1 MAEPAPDLR
10 IPPSV
15 NTVDVSIIDTTAS
28 IRGVPANL
36 LLAPPVE
43 GYDWLAVPVFSFLI
57 HHPTLK
63 RSIIFDL
70 GVRKDWHNL
79 SPSVVSRIERLGWT
93 VNVEKDVSEIL
104 KAGGVDVK
112 TVEAIIWSHHHFD
125 HTGNPN
131 TFPPST
137 SLIVGPGFKATM
149 LPGYPAN
156 PDSPIL
162 ESDLANRQLI
172 ELDFSPASASGTQ
185 SSRGGTPR
193 FAPLSIG
200 RFRALDYFNDGSF
213 YLLDTPGHATGH
225 ISALARVT
233 PCSSN
238 TTTAIPQSPKPT
250 SSPTLATAAA
260 TGPEQESF
268 ILLTGDAI
276 HHPGEIR
283 PSRYLPLPASVVPDP
298 FAPDP
303 HPLESHY
310 GCPGDIFAQPL
321 LAGRGRPACGPIYE
335 PARVVEE
342 AKASIEAEEAAAG
355 EEQGKFGNDNK
366 WNEDVD
372 ALLDTVSKLQEA
384 DAHDNI
390 FVAAAHD
397 ETLLD
402 HVVFFPEGTMNEFAH
417 KQWVARVRW
426 RFLRDFAAA
435 VGKLDH
441 EFGRRRWGPEKSET

>member
-43 GYDWLAVPVFSFLI
+43 GYDWLALPVFSFLI

-79 SPSVVSRIERLGWT
+79 SPSMVSRIKRLGWT
-93 VNVEKDVSEIL
+93 VNVEEDVSEIL

-185 SSRGGTPR
+185 SPRGGTPC

-225 ISALARVT
+225 ISALARH
-233 PCSSN
+233 
-238 TTTAIPQSPKPT
+238 
-250 SSPTLATAAA
+250 
-260 TGPEQESF
+260 ESF

-283 PSRYLPLPASVVPDP
+283 PSRYLPLPANVVPDP

-310 GCPGDIFAQPL
+310 GCPGDVFAQPL
-321 LAGRGRPACGPIYE
+321 LAGRGRPVCGPIYE
-335 PARVVEE
+335 PARV
-342 AKASIEAEEAAAG
+342 
-355 EEQGKFGNDNK
+355 FGNDNK

-390 FVAAAHD
+390 FTAAAHD

-441 EFGRRRWGPEKSET
+441 ELGRRHWGPEKSET